1 MFLAQQE
8 EGPPVVKVLDFGIAA
23 GDPSRR
29 EVKLTAVDA
38 MMGSPGYMAPEQIL
52 SPADVDARSDVWSM
66 GVTLYEVLSGSVPF
80 PGDTDLQVF
89 AAVMTRP
96 PVPLRE
102 RLPGVSPAV
111 EAVLDRCMARERGER
126 WASMAEL
133 AQALRSAGTR

>member
-1 MFLAQQE
+1 
-8 EGPPVVKVLDFGIAA
+8 
-23 GDPSRR
+23 
-29 EVKLTAVDA
+29 
-38 MMGSPGYMAPEQIL
+38 
-52 SPADVDARSDVWSM
+52 M